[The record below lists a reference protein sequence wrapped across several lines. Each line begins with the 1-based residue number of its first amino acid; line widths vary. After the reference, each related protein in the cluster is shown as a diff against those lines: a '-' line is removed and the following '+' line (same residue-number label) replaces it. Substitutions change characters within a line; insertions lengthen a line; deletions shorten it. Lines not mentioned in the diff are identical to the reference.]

1 MSAKMYA
8 LIEDNVEKFYT
19 IADEKIGECEIFAQF
34 VDEMKKHSDLLMG
47 SDDEDHLEDCLHDMW
62 NVKWSKYL

>member
-8 LIEDNVEKFYT
+8 IIEDNVEKFYS

-34 VDEMKKHSDLLMG
+34 VDAMKNHSDLLLG
-47 SDDEDHLEDCLHDMW
+47 SDDEDHLEDVLHDMW
-62 NVKWSKYL
+62 NEKWSKYL

>member
-8 LIEDNVEKFYT
+8 LIEDNVEQFYT
-19 IADEKIGECEIFAQF
+19 IADKKIGESMHFAEF
-34 VDEMKKHSDLLMG
+34 VDIMKDHKDLLQG

-62 NVKWSKYL
+62 NEKWSKYL

>member
-19 IADEKIGECEIFAQF
+19 IADEKIGECEIFAEF
-34 VDEMKKHSDLLMG
+34 VNTMKNHSDLLLG
-47 SDDEDHLEDCLHDMW
+47 SDDEDHLEAVLHDMW
-62 NVKWSKYL
+62 TEKWSKYL